1 VSAPPEEMSCR
12 ELVDVVTDYLEGRMA
27 PVDRAR
33 FEAHLAECP
42 YCVNY
47 LDQMRETIAALGG
60 LSEDSISS
68 EARGELLEAF
78 RGWRAPLA

>member
-1 VSAPPEEMSCR
+1 MSCR
-12 ELVDVVTDYLEGRMA
+12 ELVDVITDYLEGSMA

-47 LDQMRETIAALGG
+47 LGQMRETIAALGG
-60 LSEDSISS
+60 LSEDSISA

-78 RGWRAPLA
+78 RGWRAPSP

>member
-1 VSAPPEEMSCR
+1 VSAPQEEMSCR
-12 ELVDVVTDYLEGRMA
+12 ELVEVITDYLEETMA

-33 FEAHLAECP
+33 FHAHLAECP

-47 LDQMRETIAALGG
+47 LDQMRNTIDALGG
-60 LSEDSISS
+60 LTEESISS

-78 RGWRAPLA
+78 RGWREH

>member
-1 VSAPPEEMSCR
+1 MSCR
-12 ELVDVVTDYLEGRMA
+12 ELVDVITEYLDGTMA
-27 PVDRAR
+27 RVDRAR

-60 LSEDSISS
+60 LTEDSISS
-68 EARGELLEAF
+68 EARAELLETF
-78 RGWRAPLA
+78 RGWSGRSRG

>member
-1 VSAPPEEMSCR
+1 MSCR
-12 ELVDVVTDYLEGRMA
+12 ELVEVVTDYLEGTMDA
-27 PVDRAR
+27 GDRLR
-33 FEAHLAECP
+33 FEAHLGECP

-60 LSEDSISS
+60 LTEESISA

-78 RGWRAPLA
+78 RGWRER

>member
-1 VSAPPEEMSCR
+1 VSAPLEEISCR
-12 ELVDVVTDYLEGRMA
+12 ELVDVITDYLEETMA

-60 LSEDSISS
+60 LTEDSISS

-78 RGWRAPLA
+78 RGWRGRSP